1 MKRTDLLE
9 IYMSEAAKLVYD
21 FNDFSARTI
30 TEVKT
35 HWRDIKSDIIK
46 GRLILIFNHK
56 QPEAVI
62 LSPEVYQL
70 MIGELELSRK
80 RGSSALKELS
90 RRFDAK
96 LASLNASDSAEKI
109 NSLFSSSVENNRIN
123 RPKASQSF

>member
-1 MKRTDLLE
+1 
-9 IYMSEAAKLVYD
+9 MSEVVKLVYD
-21 FNDFSARTI
+21 FNDFSTRTI

-46 GRLILIFNHK
+46 GKPIVILNHK

-96 LASLNASDSAEKI
+96 LASLNASDYAEKI

>member
-1 MKRTDLLE
+1 
-9 IYMSEAAKLVYD
+9 MSVVAKLVSNFHD
-21 FNDFSARTI
+21 LSSRTS

-35 HWRDIKSDIIK
+35 HWRDIKTDIIK
-46 GRLILIFNHK
+46 GKPIVILNHK